1 MPSFI
6 TKYLQAKNL
15 REALLPVPVPE
26 GEEAPQPVLSK
37 EVKNVLVLVDV
48 TDLTWKDIR
57 NKAMEL
63 FIRRSISGQIV
74 YIYPAKVDKRTI
86 LTTPP
91 DQTITMADMSK
102 YGKPITDK
110 IPLITSQKPDILINL
125 VQETSFLMEYIVR
138 VSGARFKIGRKEF
151 DPVAYDMLLKDTE
164 EEPLSPMESFC
175 AMIEYLDKMKW
186 KVL

>member
-63 FIRRSISGQIV
+63 FIRRSITGQIV
-74 YIYPAKVDKRTI
+74 YIYPAKVDKKTI

-91 DQTITMADMSK
+91 DQTITMADMSRF
-102 YGKPITDK
+102 GKPVTDK

-125 VQETSFLMEYIVR
+125 VLENITATEVT
-138 VSGARFKIGRKEF
+138 G
-151 DPVAYDMLLKDTE
+151 DPD
-164 EEPLSPMESFC
+164 
-175 AMIEYLDKMKW
+175 LDGNGT
-186 KVL
+186 VDIADVNALINLILQ

>member
-63 FIRRSISGQIV
+63 FIRRSITGQIV
-74 YIYPAKVDKRTI
+74 YIYPAKVDKKTI

-91 DQTITMADMSK
+91 DQTITMADMSRF
-102 YGKPITDK
+102 GKPVTDK

-125 VQETSFLMEYIVR
+125 VQETSFLLEYIVR

>member
-26 GEEAPQPVLSK
+26 GEEAPQPALSK

-74 YIYPAKVDKRTI
+74 YIYPAKVDKKTI

-91 DQTITMADMSK
+91 DQTITMADMSRF
-102 YGKPITDK
+102 GKPVTDK

-151 DPVAYDMLLKDTE
+151 DPVAYDMLLKHAKAV
-164 EEPLSPMESFC
+164 P
-175 AMIEYLDKMKW
+175 
-186 KVL
+186 

>member
-6 TKYLQAKNL
+6 TKYLQARNL
-15 REALLPVPVPE
+15 REALMPVPVPE

-74 YIYPAKVDKRTI
+74 YIYPAKVDKKTI

-102 YGKPITDK
+102 YGKPLTDK
-110 IPLITSQKPDILINL
+110 IPLITSQKPDVLINL

-151 DPVAYDMLLKDTE
+151 DPVAYDMLLKDTAD
-164 EEPLSPMESFC
+164 EPLSPMESFC

>member
-1 MPSFI
+1 
-6 TKYLQAKNL
+6 
-15 REALLPVPVPE
+15 
-26 GEEAPQPVLSK
+26 
-37 EVKNVLVLVDV
+37 
-48 TDLTWKDIR
+48 
-57 NKAMEL
+57 
-63 FIRRSISGQIV
+63 
-74 YIYPAKVDKRTI
+74 
-86 LTTPP
+86 
-91 DQTITMADMSK
+91 MSRF
-102 YGKPITDK
+102 GKPVTDK

>member
-6 TKYLQAKNL
+6 TKYLQARSL
-15 REALLPVPVPE
+15 REALMPAPVPE
-26 GEEAPQPVLSK
+26 GEEVPQPVLSK

-57 NKAMEL
+57 SKALDL
-63 FIRRSISGQIV
+63 FMRRCISGQIV
-74 YIYPAKVDKRTI
+74 YIYPGKIDKKTI

-91 DQTITMADMSK
+91 DQTITQADMSRF
-102 YGKPITDK
+102 GKPVTDK
-110 IPLITSQKPDILINL
+110 IPLIVNQKPDILINL
-125 VQETSFLMEYIVR
+125 VQDTCFMMEYIVR
-138 VSGARFKIGRKEF
+138 VSGARFKIGREEF
-151 DPVAYDMLLKDTE
+151 NPNAYDMLLKDAQD
-164 EEPLSPMESFC
+164 EPLTPMESFC